1 MGVSFTEYLKM
12 IRLQHAL
19 RLLEQ
24 GKGVTEIS
32 ISTGF
37 VNTNAFIKA
46 FRDTY
51 GMTPGKYKK
60 ERQKI

>member
-24 GKGVTEIS
+24 HLTILLKMQEKDEKS
-32 ISTGF
+32 PLF
-37 VNTNAFIKA
+37 
-46 FRDTY
+46 
-51 GMTPGKYKK
+51 P
-60 ERQKI
+60 